1 MTEQSTPQRLQKI
14 LAQADIGSRRA
25 CEALIAAGRVR
36 VNGRVAQLGQ
46 RADPQRDHITLDGRP
61 IAAPAP
67 LFYVAVHKPRHVLTT
82 NAAHPHDERPILR
95 ELLPFSGHLYTVGRL
110 DAASEGLVVFTN
122 DGALTQK
129 LTHPRFRH
137 TKTYQLVVKGQPSP
151 QTLEEWRNGVWL
163 LEESRSGGRPR
174 RVRSSPCSVQIL
186 GKPGK
191 QTTLRVVLREGRKRQ
206 LRRIAAQ
213 LGHPIRRLQRT
224 HIGQLSLGSL
234 RPSEYRVLGAPD
246 VAAMQRPDPALSKG

>member
-1 MTEQSTPQRLQKI
+1 MAAQSSPQRLQKI

-25 CEALIAAGRVR
+25 CETLIAEGRVR

-46 RADPQRDHITLDGRP
+46 RADPQRDRITLDGRP
-61 IAAPAP
+61 IAAPASH
-67 LFYVAVHKPRHVLTT
+67 FYVAVYKPRHVLST
-82 NAAHPHDERPILR
+82 NAAHPGDERPILR
-95 ELLPFSGHLYTVGRL
+95 EMLPFSGHLYTIGRL

-122 DGALTQK
+122 DGALTQE

-137 TKTYQLVVKGQPSP
+137 TKSYQLIVYGQPSAEK
-151 QTLEEWRNGVWL
+151 LVEWRAGVWL
-163 LEESRSGGRPR
+163 LEESHSGGRPR
-174 RVRSSPCSVQIL
+174 RVKSAPCSVEIL

-206 LRRIAAQ
+206 LRRIASQ
-213 LGHPIRRLQRT
+213 LGYPLRRLQRT

-234 RPSEYRVLGAPD
+234 RPGEYRVLGAPD
-246 VAAMQRPDPALSKG
+246 IAAMRRPDPSLTK